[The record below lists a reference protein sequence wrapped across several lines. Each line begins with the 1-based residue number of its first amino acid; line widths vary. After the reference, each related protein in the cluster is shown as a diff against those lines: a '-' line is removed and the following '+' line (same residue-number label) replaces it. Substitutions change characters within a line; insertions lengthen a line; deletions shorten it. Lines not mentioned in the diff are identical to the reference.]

1 MTARLVWER
10 DGRDWPNRAWS
21 RFVFAD
27 GLLWHVQV
35 MGAGPVL
42 LLLHGSGASTHTWR
56 DLAPILARRFLVI
69 APDLPGQGF
78 SHEPRAGGY
87 TLDATARGV
96 AALMTEMKTRAD
108 VIVGHSAGVA
118 VAVRMALDALAKP
131 RVIIGLNAA
140 LLPFAAAAP
149 IYSGLAKLLALNP
162 FVPWAF
168 ARYASGPGV
177 VERLLGETGS
187 RIDAR
192 GVALYRRLAG
202 NAGHVAAT
210 LRMMAN
216 WTLPALERDLP
227 KLTTPLELLVG
238 SRDRTI
244 APERAF
250 EMRRAAPHAR
260 ITQLAGLGHLAHEEK
275 PDDVA
280 ARILDIARE
289 HGVLDPPQDT
299 SDGASDGASKDS
311 PKDAT

>member
-42 LLLHGSGASTHTWR
+42 LLLHGSGAATHTWR

-87 TLDATARGV
+87 TLDAMARSV
-96 AALMTEMKTRAD
+96 ASLLAEMKTRVD
-108 VIVGHSAGVA
+108 LIVGHSAGAA

-131 RVIIGLNAA
+131 RAIIGLNAA

-149 IYSGLAKLLALNP
+149 IYSGLAKLMALNP

-168 ARYASGPGV
+168 ARYAAGPGA
-177 VERLLGETGS
+177 VERLLAETGS

-192 GVALYRRLAG
+192 GVALYRKLAG
-202 NAGHVAAT
+202 NAGHVAST

-216 WTLPALERDLP
+216 WNLNALERDLP
-227 KLTTPLELLVG
+227 KLATPLELFVG
-238 SRDRTI
+238 SRDRTM

-250 EMRRAAPHAR
+250 EVRRAVPHAR

-275 PDDVA
+275 PEDVA
-280 ARILDIARE
+280 QRILEAARD
-289 HGVLDPPQDT
+289 HGVIGPA
-299 SDGASDGASKDS
+299 DGHDGPAKRDEE
-311 PKDAT
+311 

>member
-42 LLLHGSGASTHTWR
+42 LLLHGSGAATHTWR

-78 SHEPRAGGY
+78 SHEPRHGGY
-87 TLDATARGV
+87 ALDSMARGV
-96 AALMTEMKTRAD
+96 AALLSEMKTRVD
-108 VIVGHSAGVA
+108 LIVGHSAGAA

-131 RVIIGLNAA
+131 RAIIGLNAA

-149 IYSGLAKLLALNP
+149 IYSGLAKLMALNP

-168 ARYASGPGV
+168 ARYASGPGAI
-177 VERLLGETGS
+177 ERLLAETGS

-192 GVALYRRLAG
+192 GVALYRKLAG

-210 LRMMAN
+210 LRMMAHWN
-216 WTLPALERDLP
+216 LTALERDLA
-227 KLTTPLELLVG
+227 KLTTPLELFVG

-250 EMRRAAPHAR
+250 EVRRVVPHAR

-275 PDDVA
+275 PEDVA
-280 ARILDIARE
+280 QRILEAARD
-289 HGVLDPPQDT
+289 HGVIG
-299 SDGASDGASKDS
+299 SGEG
-311 PKDAT
+311 DARGEGRET

>member
-21 RFVFAD
+21 RFAFAD

-35 MGAGPVL
+35 MGSGPAL
-42 LLLHGSGASTHTWR
+42 LLLHGSGAATHSWR

-78 SHEPRAGGY
+78 SHEPRLGGY
-87 TLDATARGV
+87 ALDSMARGV
-96 AALMTEMKTRAD
+96 AALLAEMKTQVE
-108 VIVGHSAGVA
+108 VIVGHSAGA
-118 VAVRMALDALAKP
+118 AIAVRMAIEGLAKP

-149 IYSGLAKLLALNP
+149 IYSGLAKLFALNP

-177 VERLLGETGS
+177 VERLLAETGS

-210 LRMMAN
+210 LRMMAQ
-216 WTLPALERDLP
+216 WDLPSLQRDLP
-227 KLTTPLELLVG
+227 KLTTPLELFVG
-238 SRDRTI
+238 SRDRTVS
-244 APERAF
+244 PERAF
-250 EMRRAAPHAR
+250 ELRRLVPHAR

-275 PDDVA
+275 PEDIA
-280 ARILDIARE
+280 ARIIEAARD
-289 HGVLDPPQDT
+289 HGAPNMQGSAP
-299 SDGASDGASKDS
+299 
-311 PKDAT
+311 